1 MPAKAKIVFFLVEAF
16 CILLIHRIPIRS
28 AIPFLGTV
36 VSRRTCTRP
45 QKRAQKRKHKQ
56 QINPL
61 KKHIKNIK
69 STTTKA
75 TLILIIPYPSHF
87 FNDKRPS
94 TNNPTFSTFGAMTS
108 LDEIRDLLAQ
118 KELFIFDLD
127 GTLFNTLGDLAP
139 AVNYAMTQFGFRTHS
154 NDDVRTFIGN
164 GSMNLIR
171 RAVAANFID
180 VKLVRNFDEVA
191 AVLEREGYNEE
202 KIKEIHKV
210 YSEFYW
216 EHCTENTEPYEGVL
230 EVIKRIAQSA
240 GCDRDSAESGWISEI
255 NNGNCAE
262 SGWNCAQFTKHI
274 GTCDR
279 SINSKENCAKN
290 DKNCAESNGNSAGI
304 KRAAML
310 TNKPV
315 APAQKILKKFGL
327 ENSFATYLCGDT
339 TPERKPSPAGIYE
352 ILRQTGIAPK
362 KAIMIGD
369 DTPDILAAK
378 NANIDCITLFEGFG
392 KAENLL
398 PLEPRYT
405 AGHIKDFAE
414 LI

>member
-1 MPAKAKIVFFLVEAF
+1 MTPRDE
-16 CILLIHRIPIRS
+16 
-28 AIPFLGTV
+28 
-36 VSRRTCTRP
+36 
-45 QKRAQKRKHKQ
+45 
-56 QINPL
+56 L
-61 KKHIKNIK
+61 K
-69 STTTKA
+69 T
-75 TLILIIPYPSHF
+75 
-87 FNDKRPS
+87 
-94 TNNPTFSTFGAMTS
+94 
-108 LDEIRDLLAQ
+108 LLAS

-139 AVNYAMTQFGFRTHS
+139 AVNYAMTQFGLHTHS

-171 RAVAANFID
+171 RAVAANFIP
-180 VKLVRNFDEVA
+180 VA
-191 AVLEREGYNEE
+191 STRDMEKVAETLAREGYSEE

-210 YSEFYW
+210 YSEYYW
-216 EHCTENTEPYEGVL
+216 EHCTENTEPYEGVI
-230 EVIKRIAQSA
+230 EFVRRIAALNRDRNCIECNKNRA
-240 GCDRDSAESGWISEI
+240 G
-255 NNGNCAE
+255 
-262 SGWNCAQFTKHI
+262 
-274 GTCDR
+274 
-279 SINSKENCAKN
+279 AK
-290 DKNCAESNGNSAGI
+290 C
-304 KRAAML
+304 AAML

-315 APAQKILKKFGL
+315 APAEKILKKFGL

-352 ILRQTGIAPK
+352 ILRQTGIAPE

-369 DTPDILAAK
+369 DTPDVLAAK
-378 NANIDCITLFEGFG
+378 NAGIDSITLFEGFG

>member
-1 MPAKAKIVFFLVEAF
+1 MT
-16 CILLIHRIPIRS
+16 PI
-28 AIPFLGTV
+28 
-36 VSRRTCTRP
+36 
-45 QKRAQKRKHKQ
+45 
-56 QINPL
+56 
-61 KKHIKNIK
+61 
-69 STTTKA
+69 
-75 TLILIIPYPSHF
+75 
-87 FNDKRPS
+87 
-94 TNNPTFSTFGAMTS
+94 
-108 LDEIRDLLAQ
+108 DEIKALIAQ

-139 AVNYAMTQFGFRTHS
+139 AVNYAMTQFGLHTHS

-171 RAVAANFID
+171 RAVAANFIP
-180 VKLVRNFDEVA
+180 VA
-191 AVLEREGYNEE
+191 STRDMAKVAETLTRENYSEE

-210 YSEFYW
+210 YSDFYW
-216 EHCTENTEPYEGVL
+216 EHCTENTEPYEGVV
-230 EVIKRIAQSA
+230 EVIKRIANEN
-240 GCDRDSAESGWISEI
+240 RDEDCATT
-255 NNGNCAE
+255 NGNRTGVKC
-262 SGWNCAQFTKHI
+262 
-274 GTCDR
+274 
-279 SINSKENCAKN
+279 
-290 DKNCAESNGNSAGI
+290 
-304 KRAAML
+304 AAML

-352 ILRQTGIAPK
+352 ILRQTGIAPE

-369 DTPDILAAK
+369 DTPDVLAAK
-378 NANIDCITLFEGFG
+378 NASIDCITLFEGFG

-414 LI
+414 FI

>member
-1 MPAKAKIVFFLVEAF
+1 MTPRDELKA
-16 CILLIHRIPIRS
+16 LLH
-28 AIPFLGTV
+28 
-36 VSRRTCTRP
+36 
-45 QKRAQKRKHKQ
+45 
-56 QINPL
+56 
-61 KKHIKNIK
+61 
-69 STTTKA
+69 
-75 TLILIIPYPSHF
+75 
-87 FNDKRPS
+87 
-94 TNNPTFSTFGAMTS
+94 
-108 LDEIRDLLAQ
+108 Q

-139 AVNYAMTQFGFRTHS
+139 AVNYAMKQFGLKTHS
-154 NDDVRTFIGN
+154 NDDVRIFIGN

-171 RAVAANFID
+171 RAVAANYID
-180 VKLVRNFDEVA
+180 VAKVRNFDEVA
-191 AVLEREGYNEE
+191 AVLERENYSEE

-216 EHCTENTEPYEGVL
+216 EHCTENTEPYEGVIEL
-230 EVIKRIAQSA
+230 VQRIATK
-240 GCDRDSAESGWISEI
+240 
-255 NNGNCAE
+255 CAE
-262 SGWNCAQFTKHI
+262 TRC
-274 GTCDR
+274 
-279 SINSKENCAKN
+279 
-290 DKNCAESNGNSAGI
+290 
-304 KRAAML
+304 AAML

-352 ILRQTGIAPK
+352 ILRQTGIAPE

-369 DTPDILAAK
+369 DTPDVLAAK
-378 NANIDCITLFEGFG
+378 NAGIDCITLFEGFG

-414 LI
+414 FI

>member
-1 MPAKAKIVFFLVEAF
+1 
-16 CILLIHRIPIRS
+16 
-28 AIPFLGTV
+28 
-36 VSRRTCTRP
+36 
-45 QKRAQKRKHKQ
+45 
-56 QINPL
+56 
-61 KKHIKNIK
+61 
-69 STTTKA
+69 
-75 TLILIIPYPSHF
+75 
-87 FNDKRPS
+87 
-94 TNNPTFSTFGAMTS
+94 MTS
-108 LDEIRDLLAQ
+108 LDEIKALIAQ

-139 AVNYAMTQFGFRTHS
+139 AVNYAMTQFGLHTHS

-171 RAVAANFID
+171 RAVAANFIPVTSTRD
-180 VKLVRNFDEVA
+180 MEKVA
-191 AVLEREGYNEE
+191 ETLAQENYSEE

-210 YSEFYW
+210 YSEYYW
-216 EHCTENTEPYEGVL
+216 EHCTENTEPYEGVIEL
-230 EVIKRIAQSA
+230 LQRIA
-240 GCDRDSAESGWISEI
+240 DENRDGDCATS
-255 NNGNCAE
+255 NGNCA
-262 SGWNCAQFTKHI
+262 
-274 GTCDR
+274 GTRC
-279 SINSKENCAKN
+279 
-290 DKNCAESNGNSAGI
+290 
-304 KRAAML
+304 AAML

-352 ILRQTGIAPK
+352 ILRQTGIAPE

-369 DTPDILAAK
+369 DTPDVLAAK
-378 NANIDCITLFEGFG
+378 NAGIDCITLFEGFG

-414 LI
+414 FI

>member
-1 MPAKAKIVFFLVEAF
+1 
-16 CILLIHRIPIRS
+16 
-28 AIPFLGTV
+28 
-36 VSRRTCTRP
+36 
-45 QKRAQKRKHKQ
+45 
-56 QINPL
+56 
-61 KKHIKNIK
+61 
-69 STTTKA
+69 
-75 TLILIIPYPSHF
+75 
-87 FNDKRPS
+87 
-94 TNNPTFSTFGAMTS
+94 MTS
-108 LDEIRDLLAQ
+108 LDEIKALIAQ

-139 AVNYAMTQFGFRTHS
+139 AVNYAMTQFGLHTHS

-171 RAVAANFID
+171 RAVAANYID
-180 VKLVRNFDEVA
+180 VAKVRNFDEVA
-191 AVLEREGYNEE
+191 AVLEREGYSEE
-202 KIKEIHKV
+202 SIKEIHKV

-216 EHCTENTEPYEGVL
+216 EHCTENTEPYEGVIEL
-230 EVIKRIAQSA
+230 VRRIAT
-240 GCDRDSAESGWISEI
+240 
-255 NNGNCAE
+255 NNRYVDGA
-262 SGWNCAQFTKHI
+262 T
-274 GTCDR
+274 
-279 SINSKENCAKN
+279 
-290 DKNCAESNGNSAGI
+290 SNGNRTGV
-304 KRAAML
+304 KCAAML

-352 ILRQTGIAPK
+352 ILRQTGIIPE

-369 DTPDILAAK
+369 DTPDVLAAK
-378 NANIDCITLFEGFG
+378 NAGIDCITLFEGFG

-414 LI
+414 FI

>member
-1 MPAKAKIVFFLVEAF
+1 MT
-16 CILLIHRIPIRS
+16 PI
-28 AIPFLGTV
+28 
-36 VSRRTCTRP
+36 
-45 QKRAQKRKHKQ
+45 
-56 QINPL
+56 
-61 KKHIKNIK
+61 
-69 STTTKA
+69 
-75 TLILIIPYPSHF
+75 
-87 FNDKRPS
+87 
-94 TNNPTFSTFGAMTS
+94 
-108 LDEIRDLLAQ
+108 DEIKALIAQ

-139 AVNYAMTQFGFRTHS
+139 AVNYAMTQFGLHTHS

-171 RAVAANFID
+171 RAVAANFIP
-180 VKLVRNFDEVA
+180 VA
-191 AVLEREGYNEE
+191 STRDMEKVAETLTRENYSEE

-210 YSEFYW
+210 YSDFYW
-216 EHCTENTEPYEGVL
+216 EHCTENTEPYKGVV
-230 EVIKRIAQSA
+230 EVIKRIAN
-240 GCDRDSAESGWISEI
+240 RAED
-255 NNGNCAE
+255 NGNCA
-262 SGWNCAQFTKHI
+262 T
-274 GTCDR
+274 
-279 SINSKENCAKN
+279 
-290 DKNCAESNGNSAGI
+290 SNGKHAGV
-304 KRAAML
+304 KCAAML

-315 APAQKILKKFGL
+315 APAQKILKKFSL

-352 ILRQTGIAPK
+352 ILRQTGIAPE

-369 DTPDILAAK
+369 DTPDVLAAK

-414 LI
+414 FI

>member
-139 AVNYAMTQFGFRTHS
+139 AVNYAMTQFGVRTHS

-216 EHCTENTEPYEGVL
+216 EHCTENTEPYEGVVEL
-230 EVIKRIAQSA
+230 IKRIAQSA
-240 GCDRDSAESGWISEI
+240 GCDRDSAGSFNRNED
-255 NNGNCAE
+255 CA
-262 SGWNCAQFTKHI
+262 G
-274 GTCDR
+274 
-279 SINSKENCAKN
+279 N

-352 ILRQTGIAPK
+352 ILRQTGIAPE